1 MRIFQFLLPFL
12 LLFCFASHADTWS
25 YKKERKETEF
35 VFGDTKIIRVVDTT
49 ENSQYPDF
57 HVLIYYKGELEAKY
71 RGISF
76 EFIYADKENSTFIG
90 LSNSGLPGSAVVV
103 FGAQGHLDN
112 VLYHERFV
120 PEYCMRSVTV
130 SKVWVDET
138 DPKVEFSYAKIGEDY
153 EYIDEITFIDCH
165 GKRVS
170 LQHSYISGIENKV
183 EEFKKHQNEYG
194 RK

>member
-1 MRIFQFLLPFL
+1 MRIFQLLLSFL
-12 LLFCFASHADTWS
+12 LLICFSSYADSWS
-25 YKKERKETEF
+25 FKKERKETEF
-35 VFGDTKIIRVVDTT
+35 VFGDTKIIKVVDTT
-49 ENSQYPDF
+49 NNSQYPDF
-57 HVLIYYKGELEAKY
+57 QVLIYYKGELEAKY

-76 EFIYADKENSTFIG
+76 EFIYADKDNSTFVG
-90 LSNSGLPGSAVVV
+90 LSNSGLPGNAVVV

-153 EYIDEITFIDCH
+153 EYIDEITFIDCNE
-165 GKRVS
+165 KRVS
-170 LQHSYISGIENKV
+170 LQHSYIKGIESKV
-183 EEFKKHQNEYG
+183 KEFKKHQKEYG
-194 RK
+194 EK